1 MSYNAP
7 NFRIKRNPLN
17 RRHIAV
23 DNLHSGK
30 ALVYDTKQ
38 PYPSYWKKTDKAEPS
53 NLNKGSTIYYDNKDV
68 GKSNAPRPDYKAAV
82 KKDTKKKKKRELG
95 RRTHKAAQGLLQ
107 RPTRQSQY

>member
-17 RRHIAV
+17 RKYIA
-23 DNLHSGK
+23 
-30 ALVYDTKQ
+30 
-38 PYPSYWKKTDKAEPS
+38 PSYMKVVSKVP
-53 NLNKGSTIYYDNKDV
+53 
-68 GKSNAPRPDYKAAV
+68 GKRAV
-82 KKDTKKKKKRELG
+82 KATDPVPDLMYGYANQGIKGNQVRSDKSTPNYKKAVQKDTKKKKKRELG